1 MAITTKKAYFAPS
14 PANDFHSMILFLTL
28 NTFSTMGGI
37 EKVCRIAGKVFDELS
52 REDSD
57 QFLLYSLHDHPD
69 ASTVPYLAKKQLKA
83 FGGKRPPFILQSILK
98 GIRSKVVIL
107 SHVHL
112 APIGVWI
119 KRLSP
124 RTRVILLAHG
134 IEVWKTLR
142 PNQKEIFEKA
152 DLVIAVSEFTRKK
165 LESGYNIKKS
175 IVINNCLDPF
185 LPDPVT
191 DRRIIREKLGF
202 SVDDFIILTV
212 SRLTSREVNKN
223 YDKVL
228 TSMSELKEQ
237 IPNLRY
243 LFVGKYE
250 EAEKKRLE
258 AKIEDL
264 GLEGSIV
271 FTGYISDAELSSYYN
286 ACDLYVMP
294 SKKEGFGI
302 TFIEAMYFGLPVVG
316 GNRDG
321 STDALLNG
329 KLGLLVNPE
338 LQEEITGAIAKI
350 YVNHASFKPDRQT
363 VLDHFGYQVY
373 KERWREV
380 LRKFGF

>member
-1 MAITTKKAYFAPS
+1 
-14 PANDFHSMILFLTL
+14 MILFLTL

-37 EKVCRIAGKVFDELS
+37 EKVCRIAGKVFDEVS
-52 REDSD
+52 RENSGE
-57 QFLLYSLHDHPD
+57 FRLYSMHDHPD
-69 ASTVPYLAKKQLKA
+69 ASTVPYLTKKQLKA
-83 FGGKRPPFILQSILK
+83 FGGNRSKFVLQSILK
-98 GIRSKVVIL
+98 GTRSKVVIL

-119 KRLSP
+119 KRFSP
-124 RTRVILLAHG
+124 KTKVVLLAHG

-142 PNQKEIFEKA
+142 PNQKQIFEKA
-152 DLVIAVSEFTRKK
+152 DLVVAVSEFTRKK
-165 LESGYNIKKS
+165 LESGYDIKKNM
-175 IVINNCLDPF
+175 VINNCLDPF

-191 DRRIIREKLGF
+191 ERRIIREKLGF
-202 SVDDFIILTV
+202 AVDDFIILTV
-212 SRLTSREVNKN
+212 SRLTAKEVNKN

-258 AKIEDL
+258 AKIRDL

-321 STDALLNG
+321 TTDALLNG

-350 YVNHASFKPDRQT
+350 YVNHSYFKPDRQT
-363 VLDHFGYQVY
+363 VLDHFGYTVY
-373 KERWREV
+373 KEKWKDV
-380 LRKFGF
+380 LKKLL